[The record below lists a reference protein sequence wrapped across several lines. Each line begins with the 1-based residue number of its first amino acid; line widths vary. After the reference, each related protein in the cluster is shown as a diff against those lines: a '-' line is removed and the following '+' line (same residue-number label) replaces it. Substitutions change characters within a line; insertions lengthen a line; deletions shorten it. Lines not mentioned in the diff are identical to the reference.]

1 MARPN
6 ATHGPDPNVPSSSH
20 DPRYSPDAGESAF
33 VDIPRAPANLA
44 EMKLADPECSI
55 GTASD
60 HAEITDPA
68 HEAVVRGDGY

>member
-6 ATHGPDPNVPSSSH
+6 ATHAPDPGVSSNSN
-20 DPRYSPDAGESAF
+20 DPRYSVDAGESAF

-44 EMKLADPECSI
+44 EVKLADPECSI

-60 HAEITDPA
+60 YAGITDEA